1 MYKINA
7 SIFKSMVPHY
17 IHSLLPTAML
27 VFLPAAARAL
37 FVPTDLA
44 AFFIR
49 HHFLHP
55 LFIEADAHLCEFFSC
70 RIEKLCCLWASR
82 RYHQDLRKA
91 LRPARGMEQVV
102 RRIVPVGLQ
111 VAEVVH
117 VPVVQVLAH
126 TGSAFSNTCYSYAL
140 SLSQSVSA
148 SYKNDSVL
156 IYILQLLNKILTYL
170 LSS

>member
-1 MYKINA
+1 
-7 SIFKSMVPHY
+7 MVPHY

-27 VFLPAAARAL
+27 VFLPAAARAW

-44 AFFIR
+44 AFFI
-49 HHFLHP
+49 
-55 LFIEADAHLCEFFSC
+55 
-70 RIEKLCCLWASR
+70 
-82 RYHQDLRKA
+82 
-91 LRPARGMEQVV
+91 